1 MSFRLRLTLA
11 ATVAVTL
18 AIALA
23 APAVYVIVRSELRS
37 EVDLALGSRARQV
50 ASIPLHQS
58 IDEEGHPVVEIPPA
72 RFGSAGG
79 YVQYVTSSG
88 QVGRPAGEPYALP
101 VRHARDVAA
110 GKLRNEY
117 FDTRLAGTHVRV
129 LTLQTRQP
137 GLAVQVARD
146 LSEVDAA
153 LGRIRTFLLIGVVG
167 GIALAA
173 LLGLLVARA
182 VLAPVRSLTAATE
195 HVTTTR
201 DLTSRIDDRGGSDE
215 LARLASSFN
224 TMLAALE
231 ESALAQRQ
239 LVSDASHEL
248 RTPLTSLRTNIEVL
262 ARDESMAREEREA
275 LLRDVTE
282 QLTEMTALISE
293 LVELARGDLQPDE
306 PEDVRLDLVTA
317 DAIARAERNR
327 PGVSIKPELEE
338 TIVNG
343 APRTIERAVSNLLD
357 NAAKWSPPGGE
368 IEVSVKDGEVT
379 VRDHGPGIAE
389 SDLPYV
395 FDRFYRAPSARGKPG
410 SGLGL
415 AIVRQVAE
423 AHGGTVVA
431 ERAAGGGT
439 RLRLSFSRDSSGSG
453 DGDCE

>member
-11 ATVAVTL
+11 ATAAVTL

-23 APAVYVIVRSELRS
+23 APAAYVIVRSELRN

-50 ASIPLHQS
+50 ASIPLHQA
-58 IDEEGHPVVEIPPA
+58 IDEDGHPVVEIPPA

-79 YVQYVTSSG
+79 YVQYVTESG

-129 LTLQTRQP
+129 LTLQTQP

-153 LGRIRTFLLIGVVG
+153 LRRIRTFLLIGVVG

-173 LLGLLVARA
+173 LLGLVVARA
-182 VLAPVRSLTAATE
+182 VLAPVRRLTAATE

-201 DLTSRIDDRGGSDE
+201 DLTSRIEDSGSSHDE

-262 ARDESMAREEREA
+262 ARDESMARDEREA

-338 TIVNG
+338 TTVTG

-431 ERAAGGGT
+431 ERPEGGGT
-439 RLRLSFSRDSSGSG
+439 RMRLSFSRDGT
-453 DGDCE
+453 